1 MLVVS
6 SKLVHRIHHINHFD
20 HIHNWF
26 EEGPRIFIKCRRR
39 KICRK
44 LFWNKEWSELISYR
58 PNKILHLFFLC
69 WLTKLLY
76 CLFDFSWRFWSSST
90 NFTSPLNYSKK
101 QICTYYSQTSKNKS
115 CCFLIHKSSPF
126 SVGRGFPGSKQ
137 QACCFAEDR
146 EWRLF
151 WWPSRGGWRSVSD
164 AKAPEAGSPKQPTFE
179 VRGPG
184 HWGHLRTDLIYRM

>member
-1 MLVVS
+1 MYIFLFSQYFPSTTLVFITSNFSAPGQSFSNSNFLMSPTFPIFPCISLHIVTKMLM
-6 SKLVHRIHHINHFD
+6 
-20 HIHNWF
+20 W
-26 EEGPRIFIKCRRR
+26 
-39 KICRK
+39 
-44 LFWNKEWSELISYR
+44 
-58 PNKILHLFFLC
+58 HLFRISKFRDWILENVTSWEVVISWFKSRQTKIIC
-69 WLTKLLY
+69 WKV
-76 CLFDFSWRFWSSST
+76 
-90 NFTSPLNYSKK
+90 
-101 QICTYYSQTSKNKS
+101 I
-115 CCFLIHKSSPF
+115 LIHKSSLF